1 MNPVLIFYAR
11 PFNGGI
17 GLAVTLGGPAMEL
30 HLGPFSVAFGLQ
42 R

>member
-1 MNPVLIFYAR
+1 MNPVLIFYW
-11 PFNGGI
+11 GI
-17 GLAVTLGGPAMEL
+17 GLAVNLDGPAMEL